1 MDEHHLSEWIRGYLE
16 EYSDWPLN
24 GQLKIGVLKRR
35 YLIWEHFENF
45 SKLTSRDCAL
55 FDIYL
60 QFRQQYAHLSKDF
73 DSLKDVNPYHTMEL
87 SGEVEVKLKSRLN
100 EHISFEQMKNFILEN
115 GPGQHIIPQQINAT
129 TWKYV
134 IKILDDQVNDI
145 VADGDN
151 RGRTYRH
158 IRTRPLLS
166 GFTIAKII
174 ERILK
179 HEQKEVRWNSLFP
192 HISPIIKQIH
202 AKIESEQYERSIPVY
217 SKERVLQWTRPEAP
231 LPSLPPSSSEPAEF
245 AELAGIAIFTLEF
258 QQSTIQLD
266 LPILEM
272 AYPTKNLQ
280 QRIVA
285 WIDMVYN
292 ETWFRKKSS
301 EIQRILKHPS
311 IPVGQGSRRGYWLHE
326 SHPDFAAI
334 LKHEFRNRMDSLQ
347 EQFHSL
353 HESAE
358 KEALRGENPELIH
371 QLSYQVESFA
381 WRIGLTISAMPATEA
396 SNG

>member
-35 YLIWEHFENF
+35 FLIWEHFENF

-73 DSLKDVNPYHTMEL
+73 DSLKDVNPNHTMEL

-115 GPGQHIIPQQINAT
+115 GPGQHIKPQQINAT

-134 IKILDDQVNDI
+134 IKILDHQVNDI

-179 HEQKEVRWNSLFP
+179 HEQEEVRWNSLFREIP
-192 HISPIIKQIH
+192 PIIQQIH
-202 AKIESEQYERSIPVY
+202 TKIEREQYERSIPDMNDAL
-217 SKERVLQWTRPEAP
+217 KFRRL
-231 LPSLPPSSSEPAEF
+231 EPAEF
-245 AELAGIAIFTLEF
+245 AELAGIAIFTFEF

-280 QRIVA
+280 QRILA
-285 WIDMVYN
+285 WIEMVYN

-301 EIQRILKHPS
+301 EIQRILKHSS

-381 WRIGLTISAMPATEA
+381 WRIGQTIEFHKIQK
-396 SNG
+396 

>member
-35 YLIWEHFENF
+35 FLIWEHFENF

-100 EHISFEQMKNFILEN
+100 ERISFEQMKNFILEN
-115 GPGQHIIPQQINAT
+115 GPGQHIKPQQINAT

-179 HEQKEVRWNSLFP
+179 HEQEEVRWNSLFREIP
-192 HISPIIKQIH
+192 PIIQQIH
-202 AKIESEQYERSIPVY
+202 TKIEREQYERSIPDMNDAL
-217 SKERVLQWTRPEAP
+217 KFRRL
-231 LPSLPPSSSEPAEF
+231 EPAEF
-245 AELAGIAIFTLEF
+245 AELAGIAIFTFEF

-280 QRIVA
+280 QRILA
-285 WIDMVYN
+285 WIEMVYN

-301 EIQRILKHPS
+301 EIQRILKHSS

-358 KEALRGENPELIH
+358 KEVQRGENHELLQ

-381 WRIGLTISAMPATEA
+381 WRIGQTIEFHKIQK
-396 SNG
+396 

>member
-1 MDEHHLSEWIRGYLE
+1 
-16 EYSDWPLN
+16 
-24 GQLKIGVLKRR
+24 
-35 YLIWEHFENF
+35 
-45 SKLTSRDCAL
+45 
-55 FDIYL
+55 
-60 QFRQQYAHLSKDF
+60 
-73 DSLKDVNPYHTMEL
+73 MEL

-134 IKILDDQVNDI
+134 IKILDDKVNDI

-179 HEQKEVRWNSLFP
+179 HEQKEVRWNSLFL
-192 HISPIIKQIH
+192 HIPPIIKQIH
-202 AKIESEQYERSIPVY
+202 TKIEREQYERSTPVSNRRPGEALRY
-217 SKERVLQWTRPEAP
+217 TRPEPP
-231 LPSLPPSSSEPAEF
+231 LPSRPPSSSEPVEF
-245 AELAGIAIFTLEF
+245 AEFAGIAIFTFEF
-258 QQSTIQLD
+258 QQSTIELD

-272 AYPTKNLQ
+272 AYHTKNLQ
-280 QRIVA
+280 QRIRPWVE
-285 WIDMVYN
+285 MVYT

-301 EIQRILKHPS
+301 EIQRILKQSS

-326 SHPDFAAI
+326 SHPDFAVI
-334 LKHEFRNRMDSLQ
+334 LKQEFRNRMDSLQ

>member
-35 YLIWEHFENF
+35 FLIWEHFENF

-73 DSLKDVNPYHTMEL
+73 DSLKDVNPNHTMEL

-100 EHISFEQMKNFILEN
+100 ERISFEQMKNFILEN
-115 GPGQHIIPQQINAT
+115 GPGQHIKPQQINAT

-134 IKILDDQVNDI
+134 IKILDHQVNDI

-179 HEQKEVRWNSLFP
+179 HEQKEVRWNSLFREIP
-192 HISPIIKQIH
+192 PIIQQIH
-202 AKIESEQYERSIPVY
+202 TKIEREQYEIS
-217 SKERVLQWTRPEAP
+217 
-231 LPSLPPSSSEPAEF
+231 PSLHSDLDGEPELLSI
-245 AELAGIAIFTLEF
+245 AELAIFTCEF
-258 QQSTIQLD
+258 EQSTIELD
-266 LPILEM
+266 LPIREI
-272 AYPTKNLQ
+272 AYHTVNLQ
-280 QRIVA
+280 QRIEA
-285 WIDMVYN
+285 WIGMVYN

-301 EIQRILKHPS
+301 EIQRILKQTS

-358 KEALRGENPELIH
+358 KEVQRGENPELLQ

-381 WRIGLTISAMPATEA
+381 WRIGQTIEFHKIQK
-396 SNG
+396 

>member
-35 YLIWEHFENF
+35 FLIWQHFENF

-100 EHISFEQMKNFILEN
+100 EHISFEQMKGFILEN
-115 GPGQHIIPQQINAT
+115 GSGQHIIPQQINAT

-192 HISPIIKQIH
+192 HIPSIIKQIH
-202 AKIESEQYERSIPVY
+202 AKIESEQYERSIPDMNDAL
-217 SKERVLQWTRPEAP
+217 EFRRL
-231 LPSLPPSSSEPAEF
+231 EPAEF
-245 AELAGIAIFTLEF
+245 AELAGIARFTFEF
-258 QQSTIQLD
+258 T
-266 LPILEM
+266 
-272 AYPTKNLQ
+272 
-280 QRIVA
+280 R
-285 WIDMVYN
+285 
-292 ETWFRKKSS
+292 
-301 EIQRILKHPS
+301 
-311 IPVGQGSRRGYWLHE
+311 
-326 SHPDFAAI
+326 
-334 LKHEFRNRMDSLQ
+334 
-347 EQFHSL
+347 
-353 HESAE
+353 
-358 KEALRGENPELIH
+358 
-371 QLSYQVESFA
+371 
-381 WRIGLTISAMPATEA
+381 
-396 SNG
+396 

>member
-35 YLIWEHFENF
+35 FLIWEHFENF

-115 GPGQHIIPQQINAT
+115 GPGQHIKPQQINAT

-179 HEQKEVRWNSLFP
+179 HEQEEVRWNSLFQ
-192 HISPIIKQIH
+192 HIPPIIEQIH
-202 AKIESEQYERSIPVY
+202 AKIEREQYGIF
-217 SKERVLQWTRPEAP
+217 TRPEFG
-231 LPSLPPSSSEPAEF
+231 LEEP
-245 AELAGIAIFTLEF
+245 ELVSIAKLAIFTFEF

-285 WIDMVYN
+285 WIEMVYN

-301 EIQRILKHPS
+301 EIQRILKQSS

-358 KEALRGENPELIH
+358 KEALGGENPELIH
-371 QLSYQVESFA
+371 QLSNQVESFA

>member
-35 YLIWEHFENF
+35 FLIWEHFENF

-73 DSLKDVNPYHTMEL
+73 DSLKDVNPSHTMEL

-100 EHISFEQMKNFILEN
+100 ERISFEQMKNFILEN
-115 GPGQHIIPQQINAT
+115 GPGQHIKPQQINAT

-134 IKILDDQVNDI
+134 IKILDHQVNDI

-192 HISPIIKQIH
+192 HIPSIIKQIH
-202 AKIESEQYERSIPVY
+202 AKIESEQYERSIPDMNDAL
-217 SKERVLQWTRPEAP
+217 KFRRL
-231 LPSLPPSSSEPAEF
+231 EPAEF
-245 AELAGIAIFTLEF
+245 AELAGIAIFTFEF

-280 QRIVA
+280 QRILA
-285 WIDMVYN
+285 WIEMVYN

-301 EIQRILKHPS
+301 EIQRILKHSS

-381 WRIGLTISAMPATEA
+381 WRIGQTIEFHKIQK
-396 SNG
+396 